1 MVRGATELAPLELLD
16 RTQAIEHRLGRVRSG
31 RRWGPRA
38 IDLDIL
44 LYGGEVVSHP
54 RLTIPHLHIRE
65 RGFVLRP
72 LADLAPGRSIPP
84 EGSQIGELL
93 TIVNADD
100 VLQVEGPEL
109 GRLNVVDRLGG
120 ELEALEI
127 VLHLQQRP
135 AGPEDQRRDH
145 QHEQRGGHGDRRVA
159 PARERAQEQQQLQRH
174 GAHHDRPGQTC
185 AFHSGELTGVAR
197 LSADTLRGVSDV
209 LPHEREAEAERE
221 AATDPLAPRTVYLH
235 RRVVKIAP
243 ERIEIRPPRSAVI
256 APALGVAVTA
266 GLLALLGTSVDSLPF
281 WSLPII
287 LLVSVLLLPLSGLS
301 LVYALIGAHI
311 VASGPGNNVSLKQRF
326 LGLGIGTNEMIPF
339 WKIRELLIEDEGRPV
354 ARADVDLPSQEVAQ
368 WQLILVKKSGTRH
381 TLGSVNVPREHEEE
395 GLELIMDVADAFAAL
410 SDAPIRGPI
419 W

>member
-1 MVRGATELAPLELLD
+1 M
-16 RTQAIEHRLGRVRSG
+16 
-31 RRWGPRA
+31 
-38 IDLDIL
+38 
-44 LYGGEVVSHP
+44 
-54 RLTIPHLHIRE
+54 
-65 RGFVLRP
+65 
-72 LADLAPGRSIPP
+72 
-84 EGSQIGELL
+84 
-93 TIVNADD
+93 
-100 VLQVEGPEL
+100 
-109 GRLNVVDRLGG
+109 
-120 ELEALEI
+120 
-127 VLHLQQRP
+127 
-135 AGPEDQRRDH
+135 
-145 QHEQRGGHGDRRVA
+145 
-159 PARERAQEQQQLQRH
+159 
-174 GAHHDRPGQTC
+174 
-185 AFHSGELTGVAR
+185 
-197 LSADTLRGVSDV
+197 SDV
-209 LPHEREAEAERE
+209 LPHERELREVGAERE